1 MVSGWE
7 FREISS
13 ASFWTVQKG
22 FSGRGGKGGWQD
34 GISWCE
40 MKAILAQITY
50 IFLAVGRMPAHLS
63 LL

>member
-1 MVSGWE
+1 MGFRLGISGNK
-7 FREISS
+7 FCFILDSS
-13 ASFWTVQKG
+13 EG

-50 IFLAVGRMPAHLS
+50 IFLAVGRMPAHPS